1 MGIHDG
7 HRARRREQFLTHGLD
22 AFSDY
27 EALELLLY
35 FAIPRGNTNP
45 TAHRLLERF
54 GSLDAVLSAT
64 AEELEQVEGVGA
76 NTAALLLL
84 VVPLVRR
91 ARTVSTR
98 APVILGDTEAMGQY
112 FTELFFGM
120 REERVYLAC
129 LDAKRKLLRC
139 AAVADG
145 GTDTASLN
153 LRRVVEAAFQSNA
166 SKVVL
171 AHNHPSGVAL
181 PSADDNRATLAAW
194 DALSRIGVELID
206 HIIVADDD
214 FVSLRDNGLLP
225 PH

>member
-7 HRARRREQFLTHGLD
+7 HRARKREQFLAHGLD
-22 AFSDY
+22 AFSDH

-35 FAIPRGNTNP
+35 FAIPRGDTNP

-64 AEELEQVEGVGA
+64 ARELEQVEGVGA
-76 NTAALLLL
+76 NAAALLLL

-91 ARTVSTR
+91 ARTASTR
-98 APVILGDTEAMGQY
+98 APVILGDTEAMGRY

-145 GTDTASLN
+145 GTDAASVN

-166 SKVVL
+166 SVVVL

-181 PSADDNRATLAAW
+181 PSADDNHATLMAW
-194 DALSRIGVELID
+194 DALRRIGVELID